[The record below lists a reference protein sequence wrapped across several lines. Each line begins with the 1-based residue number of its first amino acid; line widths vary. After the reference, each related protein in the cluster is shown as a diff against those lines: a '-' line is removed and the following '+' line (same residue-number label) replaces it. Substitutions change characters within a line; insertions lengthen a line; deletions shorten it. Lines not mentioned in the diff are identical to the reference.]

1 MPVRIVVLARH
12 SNGKPFDAKQKNERQ
27 QESALNE
34 RRELLLVLSLLVF
47 CFCTL
52 AQDSRK
58 LTPLQIEI
66 EKQQQ
71 RLSSADQEERR
82 DALMRLGTHAARSR
96 FARRACRHSKIPR
109 RSSEPLR
116 LKLSF
121 RSAPMRVL
129 PLCFRFSTTK
139 MNLSVAKLLTRLGLT
154 RSRSAT
160 AALSERLLNDK
171 EDGVRGAA
179 AVALGQ
185 IADEAAVVA
194 LVGTLA
200 PELSAPAKSKRK
212 REQNVFVL
220 RAAATALGQIRSRA
234 GTAALISA
242 LTNEKFPDDVRR
254 EAARSLGLIGDPA
267 AEPALRAAST
277 AADPFFPKLHTMLC
291 ESWSDKESTTD
302 CTQSNSEV
310 CLT

>member
-1 MPVRIVVLARH
+1 MHPSLI
-12 SNGKPFDAKQKNERQ
+12 
-27 QESALNE
+27 SAFCAFLW
-34 RRELLLVLSLLVF
+34 LFSLPG
-47 CFCTL
+47 L

-82 DALMRLGTHAARSR
+82 DAIMELGSMRLAAASR
-96 FARRACRHSKIPR
+96 AALAGLQDASPIIRATSARAI
-109 RSSEPLR
+109 
-116 LKLSF
+116 LSLGPEE
-121 RSAPMRVL
+121 SVTALL
-129 PLCFRFSTTK
+129 PLLNDKDEFVRRET
-139 MNLSVAKLLTRLGLT
+139 AYALGLT

-160 AALSERLLNDK
+160 GALSERLLNDK

-179 AVALGQ
+179 AVALGH

-200 PELSAPAKSKRK
+200 PELSAPSKSKKK
-212 REQNVFVL
+212 REPNVFVL

-242 LTNEKFPDDVRR
+242 LNNEKLPDDVRR

-267 AEPALRAAST
+267 AVSALQTAST
-277 AADPFFPKLHTMLC
+277 AADPYLSAIANESLKAIHRLH
-291 ESWSDKESTTD
+291 K
-302 CTQSNSEV
+302 
-310 CLT
+310 

>member
-1 MPVRIVVLARH
+1 MSHKKA
-12 SNGKPFDAKQKNERQ
+12 
-27 QESALNE
+27 QEAQLTRENLRLHPTIISAFCVFLW
-34 RRELLLVLSLLVF
+34 LFSLPA
-47 CFCTL
+47 L
-52 AQDSRK
+52 AQDSRN

-82 DALMRLGTHAARSR
+82 DAIMELGS
-96 FARRACRHSKIPR
+96 
-109 RSSEPLR
+109 
-116 LKLSF
+116 
-121 RSAPMRVL
+121 MRVAAASRAALAGLQDPSPVIRATASKAILSLDAGESVAALL
-129 PLCFRFSTTK
+129 PLLNDKDEFVRRET
-139 MNLSVAKLLTRLGLT
+139 AYALGLT
-154 RSRSAT
+154 RSRNAT

-200 PELSAPAKSKRK
+200 PELSAPSKSKRK
-212 REQNVFVL
+212 REPNFFVL

-234 GTAALISA
+234 GTAALIAA
-242 LTNEKFPDDVRR
+242 LNNESLPDDVRR

-267 AEPALRAAST
+267 AVAALRTAST
-277 AADPFFPKLHTMLC
+277 AADPYLSAIANESLKAIHRLHR
-291 ESWSDKESTTD
+291 
-302 CTQSNSEV
+302 
-310 CLT
+310 